1 MSCSIC
7 MNVFICIVHTI
18 YTYILQNTLSL
29 VLSTSIIVYIYNL
42 HAYINSY
49 KYVVLTSSRFPVRI
63 HHKNMDCLH
72 RIQISK
78 KNKDVIDLIDNWI
91 SCSLNAAIEI

>member
-29 VLSTSIIVYIYNL
+29 VLSTSITGYIYNL

-49 KYVVLTSSRFPVRI
+49 KYVLTALQAVNSRLEFIIKIRTVYI
-63 HHKNMDCLH
+63 G
-72 RIQISK
+72 SK
-78 KNKDVIDLIDNWI
+78 
-91 SCSLNAAIEI
+91 